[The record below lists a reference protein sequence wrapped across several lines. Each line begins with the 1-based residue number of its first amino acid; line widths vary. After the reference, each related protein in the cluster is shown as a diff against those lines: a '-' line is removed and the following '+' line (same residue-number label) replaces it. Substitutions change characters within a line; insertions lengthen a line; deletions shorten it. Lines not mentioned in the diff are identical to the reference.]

1 MRRWS
6 GPGHDGRVDGDG
18 TAREVGTVTVM
29 FTDLAGSTAMR
40 ARLGEEGADRLQ
52 GVHDALLTDAI
63 TTNGGRVVKHL
74 GDGFMAAFPSA
85 AGAVAAAVALQQE
98 VDRANRRGATEAMR
112 VRVGISTGDV
122 TFEGGDC
129 FGLPVV
135 EAQRLEASAEPGT
148 IRCAEMVRLLARG
161 RGGHEFVSL
170 GELTLKG
177 LAEPLPACEVR
188 WTPLDEEVESTNVE
202 LGLPPVFAHAG
213 GLPFSGREEVFE
225 QLADAW
231 KRCVAGGFE
240 TVLLA
245 GEPGIGKTR
254 LAQELATRVHG
265 GAGLVLAGRC
275 DEDVTVPFQAFGAAL
290 DWQMKQTAADAR
302 LVALGDHA
310 GDLVRLVPDLGSRV
324 VGLPSAL
331 KDDAD
336 TERYR
341 LFQAAESWLS
351 IGSVERPRLL
361 VIDDLHWADKP
372 TLLLLKHLITNPV
385 TGLMVLCTYR
395 DTDVDR
401 SHPLSS
407 MLADFRRMPAVTR
420 IAVAGLADDGVRDLL
435 VRMGGHDLDS
445 AGLEFAALVHRETSG
460 NPFFVG
466 EVLRH
471 LAETGALVER
481 DGRWTSDVRPEEAGI
496 PEGIR
501 EVVGRRLSRL
511 GDSVE
516 QVLRAA
522 AVIGYEFDVDLLAD
536 VVGRSADDVLDA
548 LDTARAASLVI
559 EVGVDR
565 HRFAHALVRETLHGE
580 LSASRRA
587 RQHRKVAEALETRHA
602 GDLDTVIADLATHW
616 AEASAGG
623 DPGRAIDLARRAGAQ
638 ANERGAWEN
647 AIRWYQSALEL
658 MEDQRAYDIER
669 RHTLV
674 ALAGAQADS
683 GAIAGARRTVVQS
696 ARAALDAG
704 DIDTACAALTV
715 STRASFGA
723 FDPPDPEK
731 VVLLRAALATPSLA
745 QARKA
750 DLLSEL
756 ATELIF
762 ENDIPGRRE
771 ALTEFWESLP
781 SLSAEDCARLLQNSG
796 TLGFVASRR
805 HFEFMGAQVDRAIEV
820 ARPDQARLLHFNRCM
835 RHVLCGERDLADD
848 ALHAAQRLMARAPS
862 RAQWMPFMI
871 SAILSVVDGD
881 LAAAAEADREALR
894 LLEFWAVPEAV
905 NYRTTMTIMIGRE
918 RRSLG
923 TLFRLAEA
931 MEGMGPSSGPTR
943 ALAAFIRFSTGDQ
956 ESPPRALDLV
966 RVDEL
971 ADDAG
976 HSVVVALWSEIAAVL
991 GTDEQRRS
999 FHAVLELQA
1008 GVHLLAGGIYFGAA
1022 DRLRA
1027 LLLDRLG
1034 EHEQADTL
1042 FADAVRQHEGLRS
1055 PTWVARTQL
1064 DWAESLLG
1072 RGSRDAAST
1081 HLDAAATALGDL
1093 DLPDNQLRLTELR
1106 ARLASTAP

>member
-1 MRRWS
+1 MEADS
-6 GPGHDGRVDGDG
+6 AGA
-18 TAREVGTVTVM
+18 AREVGTVTVM

-40 ARLGEEGADRLQ
+40 ARLGEEAADRLR
-52 GVHDALLTDAI
+52 GVHDAILTDTI
-63 TTNGGRVVKHL
+63 TTSGGRVVKHL

-98 VDRANRRGATEAMR
+98 IDRANRRGATEAMR

-148 IRCAEMVRLLARG
+148 IRCAEMVKLLARG
-161 RGGHEFVSL
+161 RGGHEFVPL

-177 LAEPLPACEVR
+177 LPEPLPACEVR
-188 WTPLDEEVESTNVE
+188 WTPLDDEVASANVE

-213 GLPFSGREEVFE
+213 GLPFSGRAELFD

-254 LAQELATRVHG
+254 LAQELAARVHG
-265 GAGLVLAGRC
+265 GTGLVLAGRC
-275 DEDVTVPFQAFGAAL
+275 DENVTVPFQAFGAAL
-290 DWQMKQTAADAR
+290 DWQMKQIAPDAR
-302 LVALGDHA
+302 LAALGDHA

-331 KDDAD
+331 RDDAD

-341 LFQAAESWLS
+341 LFQAVASWLS
-351 IGSVERPRLL
+351 IGGVERPRLL

-372 TLLLLKHLITNPV
+372 TLLLLKHLIANPV
-385 TGLMVLCTYR
+385 AGLMVLCTYR

-407 MLADFRRMPAVTR
+407 TLADFRRMAAVTR
-420 IAVAGLADDGVRDLL
+420 IAVSGLADDGVRDLL
-435 VRMGGHDLDS
+435 VRMGGHDLDP
-445 AGLEFAALVHRETSG
+445 AGMAFATLVHRETSG

-471 LAETGALVER
+471 LAETGALVEHG
-481 DGRWTSDVRPEEAGI
+481 GRWTSSLRPEEAGI

-511 GDSVE
+511 GDEVE

-548 LDTARAASLVI
+548 LDTAQAASLVI

-587 RQHRKVAEALETRHA
+587 RHHRRVAEALEARHV
-602 GDLDTVIADLATHW
+602 GDLDSIVADLATHW

-623 DPGRAIDLARRAGAQ
+623 DPGRAIELAGRAGAQ

-647 AIRWYQSALEL
+647 AIRWYQSALEV
-658 MEDQRAYDIER
+658 MEDQRTYDVER

-674 ALAGAQADS
+674 ALASAQADS
-683 GAIAGARRTVVQS
+683 GAVTDARRSVVEA
-696 ARAALDAG
+696 ARLALDAG

-715 STRASFGA
+715 STRASFSA
-723 FDPPDPEK
+723 SDPPDAEK

-745 QARKA
+745 QKRRA

-771 ALTEFWESLP
+771 ALTEFWDALP
-781 SLSAEDCARLLQNSG
+781 SLGALECARLLQNPG
-796 TLGFVASRR
+796 GFGFVASRR
-805 HFEFMGAQVDRAIEV
+805 HLEFMGAQVDRSLEV
-820 ARPDQARLLHFNRCM
+820 ARPDQARWLHLGRCL
-835 RHVLCGERDLADD
+835 RHLECGERDQAND
-848 ALHAAQRLMARAPS
+848 ALHAAQQLMTRAPS
-862 RAQWMPFMI
+862 RLQWFPHMI
-871 SAILSVVDGD
+871 STILSVIDGN
-881 LAAAAEADREALR
+881 LSAAAEADRETLR
-894 LLEFWAVPEAV
+894 LLEFWAVPEAA
-905 NYRTTMTIMIGRE
+905 NYRTTMAIMIGRE

-923 TLFRLAEA
+923 TLLRLAEV
-931 MEGMGPSSGPTR
+931 MECMGPPSGPTR
-943 ALAAFIRFSTGDQ
+943 ALAAFIRFSAGDM
-956 ESPPRALDLV
+956 ESPPRALDLF

-976 HSVVVALWSEIAAVL
+976 HSVVVALWSEMAAVL
-991 GTDEQRRS
+991 GTNAQRRS
-999 FHAVLELQA
+999 FVAVLETQA
-1008 GVHLLAGGIYFGAA
+1008 GVHLLSGGIYFGAA

-1034 EHEQADTL
+1034 DHEKSDAL
-1042 FADAVRQHEGLRS
+1042 FADAVRQHEDLRS
-1055 PTWVARTQL
+1055 PAWVARTQL
-1064 DWAESLLG
+1064 DWAESLL
-1072 RGSRDAAST
+1072 RRSSPDAART
-1081 HLDAAATALGDL
+1081 PLDAAATALGNL
-1093 DLPDNQLRLTELR
+1093 DLPDNRI
-1106 ARLASTAP
+1106 RLAGLRTRLAAG

>member
-1 MRRWS
+1 MTE
-6 GPGHDGRVDGDG
+6 VAA
-18 TAREVGTVTVM
+18 TTREVGTVTVM

-52 GVHDALLTDAI
+52 GVHDAILTDAI

-85 AGAVAAAVALQQE
+85 AGAVGAAVALQQE
-98 VDRANRRGATEAMR
+98 IDRANRRGPTEAMR

-148 IRCAEMVRLLARG
+148 IRCADLVKLLARG
-161 RGGHEFVSL
+161 RGGHEFAPL

-188 WTPLDEEVESTNVE
+188 WTPIDEEVASANVE

-213 GLPFSGREEVFE
+213 GLPFCGRDDVFE
-225 QLADAW
+225 QLVDAW
-231 KRCVAGGFE
+231 KRCTAGGFE

-254 LAQELATRVHG
+254 LAQELASRVHG

-302 LVALGDHA
+302 LQALGDHA
-310 GDLVRLVPDLGSRV
+310 GDLVRLVPDLGGRV
-324 VGLPSAL
+324 VGLPASL

-341 LFQAAESWLS
+341 LFQAVESWLS
-351 IGSVERPRLL
+351 IGGIERPRLL
-361 VIDDLHWADKP
+361 VVDDLHWADKP
-372 TLLLLKHLITNPV
+372 TLLLLRHLISNPV
-385 TGLMVLCTYR
+385 AGLMVLCTYR

-401 SHPLSS
+401 SHPLAS

-420 IAVAGLADDGVRDLL
+420 VAVAGLADDGVRHLL
-435 VRMGGHDLDS
+435 VRMGGHDLDP
-445 AGLEFAALVHRETSG
+445 AGMEFAALVHRETSG

-481 DGRWTSDVRPEEAGI
+481 DGRWTSSLRPGEAGI

-511 GDSVE
+511 GDDVE

-536 VVGRSADDVLDA
+536 VVGRNADDVLDA
-548 LDTARAASLVI
+548 LDKAQVASLVI

-587 RQHRKVAEALETRHA
+587 RQHRKVAEALEARHA

-623 DPGRAIDLARRAGAQ
+623 DPRRAIALAVRAGAQ

-647 AIRWYQSALEL
+647 AIRWYQNALEL
-658 MEDQRAYDIER
+658 TEDQHTYDVER

-674 ALAGAQADS
+674 ALASAQADS
-683 GAIAGARRTVVQS
+683 GAIADARRTVVQAARLALS
-696 ARAALDAG
+696 AD
-704 DIDTACAALTV
+704 DIDTTCAALTV
-715 STRASFGA
+715 STRGSFVAS
-723 FDPPDPEK
+723 DPPDPEK
-731 VVLLRAALATPSLA
+731 VALLKEALATPSLSKV
-745 QARKA
+745 RRA

-762 ENDIPGRRE
+762 EHDIPGRRA
-771 ALTEFWESLP
+771 ALDEFWAALP
-781 SLSAEDCARLLQNSG
+781 LLAAEDCARLLQNSG
-796 TLGFVASRR
+796 ALGFVASRR
-805 HFEFMGAQVDRAIEV
+805 HFEFMGAQVNRAVEV

-848 ALHAAQRLMARAPS
+848 ALHAAQRLTARAPS

-871 SAILSVVDGD
+871 STILCVVDGK
-881 LAAAAEADREALR
+881 LAAARKAEEEALR
-894 LLEFWAVPEAV
+894 LLEFWAVPEAP
-905 NYRTTMTIMIGRE
+905 NYRATMTIMIGRE

-923 TLFRLAEA
+923 GLLRFAEA
-931 MEGMGPSSGPTR
+931 MEAMGPASGPTR
-943 ALAAFIRFSTGDQ
+943 ALAAFIRFSAGDR
-956 ESPPRALDLV
+956 ESPLAAMDLV
-966 RVDEL
+966 RVEEFG
-971 ADDAG
+971 DDAG
-976 HSVVVALWSEIAAVL
+976 HAIVVALWSEMAAVL
-991 GTDEQRRS
+991 GTDEQQHS
-999 FHAVLELQA
+999 FLPLLEQQT
-1008 GVHLLAGGIYFGAA
+1008 GVHLMTGGMYFGAA

-1034 EHEQADTL
+1034 EHDLADAL
-1042 FADAVRQHEGLRS
+1042 FADAVRQHEDFRS
-1055 PTWVARTQL
+1055 LTWVARTEL
-1064 DWAESLLG
+1064 DWAESLLR
-1072 RGSRDAAST
+1072 RGSPDAAST
-1081 HLDAAATALGDL
+1081 HLDAAAAALGDL
-1093 DLPDNQLRLTELR
+1093 DLPDNQVRLAELR
-1106 ARLASTAP
+1106 ADLQRSLGSR

>member
-29 FTDLAGSTAMR
+29 FTDLTGSTAMR

-85 AGAVAAAVALQQE
+85 AGAVGAAVALQQE
-98 VDRANRRGATEAMR
+98 IDRANRRGATEAMR

-188 WTPLDEEVESTNVE
+188 WTPLDDEIASANVE

-231 KRCVAGGFE
+231 KRCVTAGSE

-254 LAQELATRVHG
+254 LAQELAARVHG
-265 GAGLVLAGRC
+265 GTGLVLAGRC

-290 DWQMKQTAADAR
+290 DWLMKQTAADAR
-302 LVALGDHA
+302 LDALGEHA

-341 LFQAAESWLS
+341 LFQAVESWLS
-351 IGSVERPRLL
+351 IGGVDRPRLL

-372 TLLLLKHLITNPV
+372 TLLLLKHLIANPV

-420 IAVAGLADDGVRDLL
+420 IAVTGLADDGVRDLL
-435 VRMGGHDLDS
+435 VRMGGHDLDP

-481 DGRWTSDVRPEEAGI
+481 NGRWTSDIRPEEAGI

-536 VVGRSADDVLDA
+536 VVGRDADSVLDA

-587 RQHRKVAEALETRHA
+587 RQHRRVAEALEARHV
-602 GDLDTVIADLATHW
+602 GDLDAVLVDLATHW

-669 RHTLV
+669 RATLV
-674 ALAGAQADS
+674 AFASAQADS
-683 GAIAGARRTVVQS
+683 GAIANARRTVVEA
-696 ARAALDAG
+696 ARLAIDAG

-715 STRASFGA
+715 PTRASFGA
-723 FDPPDPEK
+723 FDPPDPDK
-731 VVLLRAALATPSLA
+731 VALLMEALATPSLA
-745 QARKA
+745 KPRRA

-762 ENDIPGRRE
+762 EHDIAGRRE
-771 ALTEFWESLP
+771 ALAEFWEALP
-781 SLSAEDCARLLQNSG
+781 SLEAEDCARLLQNFG
-796 TLGFVASRR
+796 ALGLASSRR
-805 HFEFMGAQVDRAIEV
+805 HLEFICGQLDRALEV
-820 ARPDQARLLHFNRCM
+820 ARPDQARFLHSSQLFLRL
-835 RHVLCGERDLADD
+835 HLGERDRSDE
-848 ALHAAQRLMARAPS
+848 ALRSAQRLSTRAPS
-862 RAQWMPFMI
+862 RAQWIPYMATTI
-871 SAILSVVDGD
+871 VRVLDGN
-881 LAAAAEADREALR
+881 LGEAAAAERETLR
-894 LLEFWAVPEAV
+894 LLESWAVPEAP
-905 NYRTTMTIMIGRE
+905 NYRTTMAIMIGRE
-918 RRSLG
+918 RR
-923 TLFRLAEA
+923 TLHTLLRLAEV
-931 MEGMGPSSGPTR
+931 MEGMGPLSSPTR
-943 ALAAFIRFSTGDQ
+943 ALAAFIRFSGGDM

-966 RVDEL
+966 RVDEF

-976 HSVVVALWSEIAAVL
+976 HAVVVSLWSEIAAVL
-991 GTDEQRRS
+991 GTDAQRRS
-999 FHAVLELQA
+999 FVPILEHQT
-1008 GVHLLAGGIYFGAA
+1008 GVQMMAGGISFGAA

-1027 LLLDRLG
+1027 VLIDALG
-1034 EHEQADTL
+1034 DHVAADAL
-1042 FADAVRQHEGLRS
+1042 FADAVRQHEDLRS
-1055 PTWVARTQL
+1055 PTWIARTQL
-1064 DWAESLLG
+1064 DWAESLL
-1072 RGSRDAAST
+1072 RRSSTDAART
-1081 HLDAAATALGDL
+1081 HLDAAAAALGDL
-1093 DLPDNQLRLTELR
+1093 DLPDNQLRLAELR
-1106 ARLASTAP
+1106 SRLAAVI

>member
-1 MRRWS
+1 
-6 GPGHDGRVDGDG
+6 
-18 TAREVGTVTVM
+18 
-29 FTDLAGSTAMR
+29 MR
-40 ARLGEEGADRLQ
+40 ARVGEEAADQLQ

-63 TTNGGRVVKHL
+63 TSNGGRVVKHL

-85 AGAVAAAVALQQE
+85 AGAVGAAVALQQE
-98 VDRANRRGATEAMR
+98 IDRANRRGATEPLR

-122 TFEGGDC
+122 TFEAGDC

-148 IRCAEMVRLLARG
+148 IRCAEMVKLLARG

-177 LAEPLPACEVR
+177 LAEPLAACEVR
-188 WTPLDEEVESTNVE
+188 WTPLDEEAAAIVE

-213 GLPFSGREEVFE
+213 GLPFCGRTEVFE
-225 QLADAW
+225 QLVDAW
-231 KRCVAGGFE
+231 KRCTAGGFE

-254 LAQELATRVHG
+254 LAQELAARVHG

-275 DEDVTVPFQAFGAAL
+275 DEDVAVPYQAFGSAL
-290 DWQMKQTAADAR
+290 DWQMKQTAAEAR
-302 LVALGDHA
+302 LATLGDHA
-310 GDLVRLVPDLGSRV
+310 GDLVRLVPDLASRV
-324 VGLPSAL
+324 VGLPLAL

-341 LFQAAESWLS
+341 LLQAVASWLS
-351 IGSVERPRLL
+351 LGGVERPRLL

-372 TLLLLKHLITNPV
+372 TLLLLRHLITNPV
-385 TGLMVLCTYR
+385 AGLLVLCTYR

-420 IAVAGLADDGVRDLL
+420 IAVSGLADDGVRDLL
-435 VRMGGHDLDS
+435 VRMGGHDLDP
-445 AGLEFAALVHRETSG
+445 GGMEFAALVHRETSG

-481 DGRWTSDVRPEEAGI
+481 GGRWTSSLRPEEAGI

-511 GDSVE
+511 GDDVE

-536 VVGRSADDVLDA
+536 VVGRNADDVLDA
-548 LDTARAASLVI
+548 LDTARAARLVI

-587 RQHRKVAEALETRHA
+587 RQHRKVAEALQARHV
-602 GDLDTVIADLATHW
+602 GDLDTVLADLATHW

-647 AIRWYQSALEL
+647 AIRWYQNALEL
-658 MEDQRAYDIER
+658 MEDQHTYDVER
-669 RHTLV
+669 RYTLV
-674 ALAGAQADS
+674 TLAEAQSSS
-683 GAIAGARRTVVQS
+683 GAILDARRTVVEAARS
-696 ARAALDAG
+696 ALAAD
-704 DIDTACAALTV
+704 DVDVACSALTV
-715 STRASFGA
+715 KTRASFA
-723 FDPPDPEK
+723 SNDPADPDK
-731 VVLLRAALATPSLA
+731 VALVRAALEIPSLSD
-745 QARKA
+745 ARRA

-756 ATELIF
+756 STELIF
-762 ENDIPGRRE
+762 ENDILGRRA
-771 ALTEFWESLP
+771 ALDRLWAMAPRLDAHD
-781 SLSAEDCARLLQNSG
+781 LARLLRNTG
-796 TLGFVASRR
+796 LFVQAFVRN
-805 HFEFMGAQVDRAIEV
+805 HVEFLCSLLDEALSV
-820 ARPDQARLLHFNRCM
+820 ARPDQARSLHGNRSLLHLVAGTR
-835 RHVLCGERDLADD
+835 
-848 ALHAAQRLMARAPS
+848 ALHDESASFVERSVAKAPS
-862 RAQWMPFMI
+862 REQWLPAMVTTMMR
-871 SAILSVVDGD
+871 VVDGD
-881 LAAAAEADREALR
+881 LAGADAAAQEMTR
-894 LLEFWAVPEAV
+894 LLEVWAVPEAS
-905 NYRTTMTIMIGRE
+905 NYRTTTAIMIGRE
-918 RRSLG
+918 RRILG
-923 TLFRLAEA
+923 HLLRLAGA
-931 MEGMGPSSGPTR
+931 MEHIGPPSSPART
-943 ALAAFIRFSTGDQ
+943 LAAFIRFASGDT
-956 ESPPRALDLV
+956 SGPAAVLDLL
-966 RVDEL
+966 RVDEI
-971 ADDAG
+971 AEDAG
-976 HSVVVALWSEIAAVL
+976 FSVVVALGSEIAAVI
-991 GTDEQRRS
+991 GTVEQHRS
-999 FHAVLELQA
+999 FAAVLEPFA
-1008 GVHLLAGGIYFGAA
+1008 GVNLAAGGIVFGAA

-1034 EHEQADTL
+1034 DHVHADAL
-1042 FADAVRQHEGLRS
+1042 FADAVRQHEDLRS

-1064 DWAESLLG
+1064 DWAESLLR
-1072 RGSRDAAST
+1072 RGSVAEART
-1081 HLDAAATALGDL
+1081 HLEAAATALGNL
-1093 DLPDNQLRLTELR
+1093 DLPDNQLRLAELR
-1106 ARLASTAP
+1106 TLLGE

>member
-1 MRRWS
+1 
-6 GPGHDGRVDGDG
+6 
-18 TAREVGTVTVM
+18 
-29 FTDLAGSTAMR
+29 MR
-40 ARLGEEGADRLQ
+40 ARLGEEAADGLR
-52 GVHDALLTDAI
+52 GVHDAILADAI

-85 AGAVAAAVALQQE
+85 AGAVGAAVALQQE
-98 VDRANRRGATEAMR
+98 IDRANRRGATEAMR

-148 IRCAEMVRLLARG
+148 IRCAEMVKLLARG

-170 GELTLKG
+170 GELELKG
-177 LAEPLPACEVR
+177 LAEPLPVCEIR
-188 WTPLDEEVESTNVE
+188 WTPLDDEVASANVE
-202 LGLPPVFAHAG
+202 AGLPPVFAHAG
-213 GLPFSGREEVFE
+213 GLPFCGRAEVFDH
-225 QLADAW
+225 LVDAW
-231 KRCVAGGFE
+231 KLCAAGGFE

-254 LAQELATRVHG
+254 LAQELASLVHG

-275 DEDVTVPFQAFGAAL
+275 DEDVTVPFQALGAAL

-302 LVALGDHA
+302 LAALGEHG
-310 GDLVRLVPDLGSRV
+310 GDLVRLVPDLANRI

-331 KDDAD
+331 EADAD

-341 LFQAAESWLS
+341 LFQAVQSWLS
-351 IGSVERPRLL
+351 IGGVEHPRLL

-372 TLLLLKHLITNPV
+372 TLLLLKHLIANPV
-385 TGLMVLCTYR
+385 AGLMVLCTYR

-471 LAETGALVER
+471 LAETGALVEQA
-481 DGRWTSDVRPEEAGI
+481 GRWTSSLRPEEAGI

-511 GDSVE
+511 GEDVE

-536 VVGRSADDVLDA
+536 VIGRTADEVLDA

-587 RQHRKVAEALETRHA
+587 RQHRKVAEALEARHA
-602 GDLDTVIADLATHW
+602 GDLNTVVADLATHW

-623 DPGRAIDLARRAGAQ
+623 DPGRAIELATRAGAQ

-658 MEDQRAYDIER
+658 MEDQRAYDVER

-674 ALAGAQADS
+674 ALAQAQAD
-683 GAIAGARRTVVQS
+683 AGAVADARDNVVQA
-696 ARAALDAG
+696 ARLALDAG

-715 STRASFGA
+715 KTRASWA
-723 FDPPDPEK
+723 ASDPADTEK
-731 VVLLRAALATPSLA
+731 VVLLRAALATPTLTDP
-745 QARKA
+745 QRA
-750 DLLSEL
+750 DLLSQL
-756 ATELIF
+756 ATEMMF
-762 ENDIPGRRE
+762 EADIPGRRAAVE
-771 ALTEFWESLP
+771 EFMSVLP
-781 SLSAEDCARLLQNSG
+781 AVDAHVHARLLTN
-796 TLGFVASRR
+796 V
-805 HFEFMGAQVDRAIEV
+805 GAFGGVPLRSSLESLDALMELALAV
-820 ARPDQARLLHFNRCM
+820 ARPDQRFWLRSNRFWMNLQLGRRDVLDESLALSERL
-835 RHVLCGERDLADD
+835 VAS
-848 ALHAAQRLMARAPS
+848 APS
-862 RAQWMPFMI
+862 RVQWVPANMATMVYV
-871 SAILSVVDGD
+871 LDGD
-881 LAAAAEADREALR
+881 LARADDAVAEMSR
-894 LLEFWAVPEAV
+894 LLEGWAVPEAA
-905 NYRTTMTIMIGRE
+905 NYRTTTGVSIARE
-918 RRSLG
+918 RR
-923 TLFRLAEA
+923 TLSDLLWLAEV
-931 MEGMGPSSGPTR
+931 MEQMGPPTSAAR
-943 ALAAFIRFSTGDQ
+943 TLAAFIRLASGDAAAAAA
-956 ESPPRALDLV
+956 ALGLV
-966 RVDEL
+966 RVDEIVEDN
-971 ADDAG
+971 AYGA
-976 HSVVVALWSEIAAVL
+976 VVALWGETAVNV
-991 GTDEQRRS
+991 GTDHQCRALE
-999 FHAVLELQA
+999 AVLEPLA
-1008 GVHLLAGGIYFGAA
+1008 DVHLLTGGLYCGAA
-1022 DRLRA
+1022 DRVRG

-1034 EHEQADTL
+1034 EHEHADSL

-1064 DWAESLLG
+1064 DWTDSLL
-1072 RGSRDAAST
+1072 RRLQPDLART
-1081 HLDAAATALGDL
+1081 HLDAAATVLGGL
-1093 DLPDNQLRLTELR
+1093 DLPDNQLRLAELR
-1106 ARLASTAP
+1106 SRLAAD